1 MGEVAPEDPV
11 EVARVSRH
19 HLAQDAFLVLA
30 EIEAQLAV
38 SPDQLSVTIE
48 PLGGARDPIELI
60 EIQRKVRVALEL
72 PDEDLERAQRV
83 GLGAVCVLDVQPAIE
98 ADRALEVPGLAG
110 VEDAHRVD
118 DPPALEREL
127 DADSAKL
134 GLQQRHIVGGDVVA
148 GRGAGARPGDWALQL
163 VESADIVDDR
173 VSLLGL
179 HGVEV
184 KRDERS
190 EAHLLQPYDIL
201 VTARSQAVKVALVPP
216 TVTGT
221 VASVTL
227 LVVRTPDPGTGLAH
241 FLWYYLSSGRG
252 RAELASRLTATP
264 LPTLSVTDLGD
275 VPVPV
280 PPPAEL
286 SRMANLI
293 EATEVS
299 RNATIEAGRV
309 RHDVL
314 RDAIIA
320 EVLVR
325 GDG

>member
-1 MGEVAPEDPV
+1 MK
-11 EVARVSRH
+11 
-19 HLAQDAFLVLA
+19 LAALA
-30 EIEAQLAV
+30 DIRQGMV
-38 SPDQLSVTIE
+38 M
-48 PLGGARDPIELI
+48 
-60 EIQRKVRVALEL
+60 
-72 PDEDLERAQRV
+72 
-83 GLGAVCVLDVQPAIE
+83 
-98 ADRALEVPGLAG
+98 
-110 VEDAHRVD
+110 
-118 DPPALEREL
+118 
-127 DADSAKL
+127 
-134 GLQQRHIVGGDVVA
+134 A

-173 VSLLGL
+173 VSLVGL
-179 HGVEV
+179 HSVEV
-184 KRDERS
+184 KRDDRS
-190 EAHLLQPYDIL
+190 EAHLLQPYDVL

-252 RAELASRLTATP
+252 RAEIASRLTATP
-264 LPTLSVTDLGD
+264 LPTLSVTALGE

-286 SRMANLI
+286 SRLADLI

-320 EVLVR
+320 EAIAR
-325 GDG
+325 EDG